1 MSVPSHLILNI
12 EDLLHIN
19 GKGIRAKYVFCNKD
33 DQK

>member
-12 EDLLHIN
+12 EDLLDIN
-19 GKGIRAKYVFCNKD
+19 GKGIRVFCNKD

>member
-1 MSVPSHLILNI
+1 MSVSSHLILNI

-19 GKGIRAKYVFCNKD
+19 GKGIRVFCNKD